1 MKCHRV
7 DWRSSCSRASGS
19 TNSSVM
25 LLAMMTQIGNFKH
38 FWTTGDGLD
47 RLLSLEPWGFVRLSF
62 SSLNQPW
69 WLHRLCFCRHHTH
82 VYPPIPSARPN

>member
-7 DWRSSCSRASGS
+7 DWRSSCSRASGL

-38 FWTTGDGLD
+38 FRTSGDGLD
-47 RLLSLEPWGFVRLSF
+47 RLLSLEPW
-62 SSLNQPW
+62 
-69 WLHRLCFCRHHTH
+69 
-82 VYPPIPSARPN
+82 